1 MFAPITEDLE
11 QSATAVLDAAFQI
24 HRTIGPGLL
33 ESVYEACMCY
43 ELSQRGIPFKTQ
55 VALPVVYREVRLETG
70 LRLDF
75 LVADSVIVELKS
87 VEKMNP
93 IYEAQLLSYL
103 KLSGMRLRLL
113 INFNVSLLKDG
124 SKRLVV

>member
-11 QSATAVLDAAFQI
+11 QTATAVLDAAFQI
-24 HRTIGPGLL
+24 HRAIGPGLL

-55 VALPVVYREVRLETG
+55 VALPVAYREVRLETG

-75 LVADSVIVELKS
+75 LVADSLIVELKS
-87 VEKMNP
+87 VEKIIP

-103 KLSGMRLRLL
+103 KLSGMRLGLL

-124 SKRLVV
+124 IKRLVL